1 MVWAIDFCGVTA
13 RATMAVVMHMRFEDR
28 RAAGQMLAAEVS
40 KLRLHRPLILGLPRG
55 GIPVAYEVA
64 AALHAPLDALIVR
77 KLGVPSQPELA
88 MGAIGEDKIRV
99 LNAAVVNSVGL
110 SAADVESVED
120 FERGELERR
129 TRQIRAMVSKFPLVG
144 REVVVVD
151 DGVAT
156 GATARAACL
165 VARAEGAI
173 RVTIAVPV
181 APKGWQ
187 KEFSEVSTH
196 QVALQTPRHFQAVG
210 HWYERFSATSDTE
223 MLDLLTQAR
232 EGGRSDGE
240 A

>member
-1 MVWAIDFCGVTA
+1 
-13 RATMAVVMHMRFEDR
+13 MAVVMHMRFTDR

-110 SAADVESVED
+110 SSSDVESVED

-129 TRQIRAMVSKFPLVG
+129 TAQIRAKVPKLPLVG

-156 GATARAACL
+156 GASARAGCL
-165 VARAEGAI
+165 VARAEGSV
-173 RVTIAVPV
+173 RVTIRSIAAGRATPIGVP
-181 APKGWQ
+181 
-187 KEFSEVSTH
+187 S
-196 QVALQTPRHFQAVG
+196 
-210 HWYERFSATSDTE
+210 
-223 MLDLLTQAR
+223 
-232 EGGRSDGE
+232 
-240 A
+240 